1 VLEST
6 VEPVAVKG
14 ASGAVVSTGFVIK
27 AVALGVAAVVS
38 VGVPIGLLR
47 MGNKMGDVRP
57 ESSAV
62 EDESK
67 DDSDI
72 NDILPNKEE
81 MKRDLDYLNS
91 VIHEEI
97 GDGFMY
103 GEKTITPS
111 DNIWYS
117 DPIVVYYTNNGI
129 DVYTDN
135 SYAYIIVDNDNNEA
149 IGIKCVWH
157 DELDRNIAHG
167 LDKCYTDSLRSGKPI
182 ALVHW
187 YRAEGYESLLCV
199 SDGKVVGSFGAE
211 IPDTLDASTFDVD
224 YTEISAVHQAAPA
237 KNDDL

>member
-1 VLEST
+1 MNRKRIISML
-6 VEPVAVKG
+6 
-14 ASGAVVSTGFVIK
+14 VSTACIM
-27 AVALGVAAVVS
+27 ATTAC
-38 VGVPIGLLR
+38 
-47 MGNKMGDVRP
+47 GDVEEP
-57 ESSAV
+57 QGAMEVAGTENVITDADNESMKTKSN
-62 EDESK
+62 EKSNI
-67 DDSDI
+67 S
-72 NDILPNKEE
+72 DILPNEEE
-81 MKRDLDYLNS
+81 MKRDLEYLDS
-91 VIHEEI
+91 IIYE
-97 GDGFMY
+97 FMY
-103 GEKTITPS
+103 DEKLITPS

-129 DVYTDN
+129 DVYTDD
-135 SYAYIIVDNDNNEA
+135 SYAYIIIDKDNNEA

-157 DELDRNIAHG
+157 DELDRNIALG
-167 LDKCYTDSLRSGKPI
+167 LDECYTDSLRSGKPI